1 MPENETGRLIVC
13 MLFQHVADFTTAAIG
28 YASRLF
34 EWQCPDLE
42 GHVYPPLAA
51 PKATRAL
58 SWPRF
63 ANGRACATK
72 RYGARRRDGARP
84 SKLQIRT
91 LPFKRA

>member
-13 MLFQHVADFTTAAIG
+13 MLFQHVADYTTAAIG

-34 EWQCPDLE
+34 EWQCPNLE

-63 ANGRACATK
+63 ANGR
-72 RYGARRRDGARP
+72 DGARP

-91 LPFKRA
+91 LPFERA

>member
-1 MPENETGRLIVC
+1 MAPYLSRNDENRTPLNR
-13 MLFQHVADFTTAAIG
+13 
-28 YASRLF
+28 
-34 EWQCPDLE
+34 QCPNLE

-58 SWPRF
+58 SWPHF

-91 LPFKRA
+91 LPLNLTFSPSDGAKGGNW